1 MKTVNFTKVIGLM
14 IWNMEKVHSY
24 MQMARVMKANGLK
37 TNKKD
42 MELRYGP
49 IDLHTKVTIEM
60 EKRKEMVKWFGR
72 MEAHMWANFIQIWF
86 MGVVNTS
93 GQMDGDILDNGD
105 LTNCKDMENSTGQ
118 MDVNIEVNTNRT

>member
-1 MKTVNFTKVIGLM
+1 
-14 IWNMEKVHSY
+14 

-60 EKRKEMVKWFGR
+60 EKRKEMVK
-72 MEAHMWANFIQIWF
+72 
-86 MGVVNTS
+86 
-93 GQMDGDILDNGD
+93 
-105 LTNCKDMENSTGQ
+105 
-118 MDVNIEVNTNRT
+118 